1 MYIIGSSEPPSS
13 NFLRVSS
20 VPVGWLV
27 AIGLLVLAGEV
38 TALVLLIL
46 NIVMR
51 KNKYASMIIHY
62 LVSLIQTTE
71 APNNIFIVKQNM
83 FKRGSYLWI

>member
-20 VPVGWLV
+20 IPVGWLV

-51 KNKYASMIIHY
+51 NNKYASMIIII
-62 LVSLIQTTE
+62 LFGVIDTD
-71 APNNIFIVKQNM
+71 N
-83 FKRGSYLWI
+83 